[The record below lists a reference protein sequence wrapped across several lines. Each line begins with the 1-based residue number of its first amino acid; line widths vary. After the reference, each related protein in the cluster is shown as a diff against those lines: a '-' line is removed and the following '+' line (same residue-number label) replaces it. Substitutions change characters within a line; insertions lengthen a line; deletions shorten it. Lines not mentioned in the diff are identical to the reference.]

1 MKKIKR
7 ILAIVCVA
15 ILLGLYIATFVMALL
30 DSSATMIMFKG
41 CVALTLFVPLAAYG
55 YICLHK
61 YAMTRSGRKDYF
73 PDKGSD
79 KERDQ

>member
-55 YICLHK
+55 YI
-61 YAMTRSGRKDYF
+61 S
-73 PDKGSD
+73 
-79 KERDQ
+79 